1 MSTLT
6 TLLIVSS
13 FIGEPDFSVGAI
25 RESAPGICPPHGST
39 IAQLDRII
47 ADYRLEAED
56 ASKAPDKLAIEA
68 LRKAWP
74 CRRISSM

>member
-1 MSTLT
+1 MSILM
-6 TLLIVSS
+6 TLLIAGS
-13 FIGEPDFSVGAI
+13 FIGEPDFSLGRI

-47 ADYRLEAED
+47 ADYRLEAKD
-56 ASKAPDKLAIEA
+56 VSKGSENLAIEA

-74 CRRISSM
+74 CRRIS